1 MDKQEE
7 AQMDRAEE
15 IADLE
20 QRIGQIIDEQLARG
34 GMSDAPPTA
43 LLDRLDELKRECEP
57 VGVGFV

>member
-1 MDKQEE
+1 
-7 AQMDRAEE
+7 MDRAEE